1 MHLLIFSRLE
11 NPFVTGILEAY
22 WDAYENVGLN
32 VFSGGFEYL
41 QQVWEYH
48 RNMVNAISEGNY
60 EAGYKALIAHTD
72 LLYNRP

>member
-1 MHLLIFSRLE
+1 MPAE

-32 VFSGGFEYL
+32 VFSGGYEYL
-41 QQVWEYH
+41 EQVWEFH
-48 RNMVNAISEGNY
+48 RDMVNAISEGNH
-60 EAGYKALIAHTD
+60 EAGHKALIAHTD